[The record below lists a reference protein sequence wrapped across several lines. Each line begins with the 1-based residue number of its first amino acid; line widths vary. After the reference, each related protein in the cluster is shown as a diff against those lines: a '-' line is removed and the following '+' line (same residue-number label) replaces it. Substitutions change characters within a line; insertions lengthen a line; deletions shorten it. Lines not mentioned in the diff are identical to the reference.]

1 MSADGAGG
9 LGHWKSQ
16 RLSSV
21 LLIPLTAWLLWVFV
35 AVSGTDHAS
44 AAEFFRAP
52 FNTAMALLT
61 AAVMVHHTQNGITV
75 VCEDYVSP
83 PGLQS
88 ALIWLTRLGCLAGF
102 LVTAYALFVLWQGA

>member
-1 MSADGAGG
+1 MSANASGG

-21 LLIPLTAWLLWVFV
+21 LLIPLTAWLLWAIIAV
-35 AVSGTDHAS
+35 AGADHAT
-44 AAEFFRAP
+44 AAGFFRAP
-52 FNTAMALLT
+52 FHSVMALLT
-61 AAVMVHHTQNGITV
+61 AAVMVHHAQNGITV

-88 ALIWLTRLGCLAGF
+88 ALIWLTRLGCLVGF
-102 LVTAYALFVLWQGA
+102 LATAYSIYVLWQGA